1 MMQSQAKKSHSVVAM
16 MHNSGHGFLLT
27 LADFNDAAVKD
38 FNKLIRDKRL
48 KKIFHNS
55 YGEIEKNGIRTIRYD
70 VRSAN
75 TTSAARHL
83 ALVRQ
88 FCSSKNIPLSK
99 IEMPI
104 MDHGV
109 ND

>member
-1 MMQSQAKKSHSVVAM
+1 MTQSQAKESHSVIAM
-16 MHNSGHGFLLT
+16 MQLSGHSFLLV
-27 LADFNDAAVKD
+27 LADFNDATVKD

-55 YGEIEKNGIRTIRYD
+55 YGEIEKNGIRTVRYD

-75 TTSAARHL
+75 TKSVARHL

-88 FCSSKNIPLSK
+88 FCSSKNIPFSK
-99 IEMPI
+99 TEMPET
-104 MDHGV
+104 DHGV